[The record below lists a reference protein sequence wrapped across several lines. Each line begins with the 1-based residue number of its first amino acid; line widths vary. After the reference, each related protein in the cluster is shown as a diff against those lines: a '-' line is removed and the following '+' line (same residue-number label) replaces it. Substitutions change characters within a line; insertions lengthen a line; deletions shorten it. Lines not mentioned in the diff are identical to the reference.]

1 MIKKITDLPK
11 NARVTKMHASM
22 SIRTLHA
29 RTLAWSPDI
38 EIQISNDLVFPM
50 SKQTILIENSNL
62 EFF

>member
-11 NARVTKMHASM
+11 NAWVSKMHASM
-22 SIRTLHA
+22 SIRTLHV

-38 EIQISNDLVFPM
+38 EIQM